1 MKTNFSFHAYKRVHG
16 RLSMTLSAL
25 AEILDMDLAINIGN
39 ESNNNRVHKLFYS
52 EHDNM
57 CFVAIQDIKV
67 GTVITVLPIDYHENI
82 SWAVSIES
90 QSQAKKLIV
99 KDEAPF
105 INNSQILNTNASVF
119 KISANIAD
127 DYGRYITTVN
137 IGSWPCEPYEYSI
150 DTLIDD
156 ESFISTLVNRINKKR
171 PVNKDI
177 KQFIY
182 TIAIRL
188 GRKGEPVYF
197 STSDIIA
204 TTSA

>member
-1 MKTNFSFHAYKRVHG
+1 MKTNFSFHAYKRGHG
-16 RLSMTLSAL
+16 RLSMTHSAL

-105 INNSQILNTNASVF
+105 INESQILNTNASVF
-119 KISANIAD
+119 RISANIAD

-156 ESFISTLVNRINKKR
+156 LVSRINKKR

-177 KQFIY
+177 EEFIY

-204 TTSA
+204 NTSA